1 MALRADVDRA
11 KFLTSCAS
19 GLEWLEK
26 AACKHQCEQSWK
38 EQPRTLPAQAD
49 GAKSNFSI
57 QGNSMTP
64 NHICDLWHTVCYKAT
79 SVIDDN

>member
-11 KFLTSCAS
+11 EFLSSCAS
-19 GLEWLEK
+19 GLEWQGK
-26 AACKHQCEQSWK
+26 AERKHQSEQSWK

-57 QGNSMTP
+57 QGG
-64 NHICDLWHTVCYKAT
+64 D
-79 SVIDDN
+79 